1 MMNRASLLLLL
12 LLLTLGAQAS
22 EDGECDATKGGLW
35 SNFVTNLD
43 QLFWTPLLQRYSV
56 VRYATEERP
65 LLPSTSGLQKTPK
78 SCREMGI
85 SRLLDVLCI
94 QVTAQLGWK
103 RPCTM
108 WARPAL
114 VRSMDTL
121 LECPRQTWADNKE
134 VFGALNHTLQRRQHC
149 EYATRAM
156 QCSLLHFHWVV
167 PQVVATLVV
176 AVLVAAVLLGCCCCC
191 CCLTRKE

>member
-1 MMNRASLLLLL
+1 MLLLLL
-12 LLLTLGAQAS
+12 SFSLGA
-22 EDGECDATKGGLW
+22 EGEEETCDATKGGLW
-35 SNFVTNLD
+35 SNFVGNLD
-43 QLFWTPLLQRYSV
+43 QLFWTPFLQRFSA
-56 VRYATEERP
+56 VRYTMKEHP
-65 LLPSTSGLQKTPK
+65 LLPSTSTLQKTPK

-94 QVTAQLGWK
+94 QATAQLGWK

-121 LECPRQTWADNKE
+121 LECPQQTWANNE
-134 VFGALNHTLQRRQHC
+134 AVFTTLNHTLQRRQHC

-167 PQVVATLVV
+167 PQVMATLAV
-176 AVLVAAVLLGCCCCC
+176 AVVVAAVLLGCCCCC
-191 CCLTRKE
+191 CCCFGKKEQE